1 MKGIVLAGGSGTR
14 LFPSTKIIS
23 KQLIPVYDKP
33 MIFYPLTTL
42 MLAGIREIL
51 LITNPYNL
59 NAFKNLLSDG
69 SMWGISIKYIIQE
82 KPKGIAEAFILG
94 EEFINNSNSK
104 LGDRI
109 DILINNAGITQDAP
123 LHKMTVEKW
132 NQVIAVNLN
141 SIFNV
146 TSSVIN
152 KMRENGFG
160 RIINISSV
168 NGQKGQFG
176 QTNYAATKSS
186 LIGFSKSLALESA
199 SKGITSNVICPGYIN
214 TEMVAAI
221 REDILK
227 SIIDTIPS
235 KRLGEAKEI
244 AEMVSYLVSE
254 NGSYINGATF
264 SVNGGLWMD

>member
-1 MKGIVLAGGSGTR
+1 MYRWWTRCCDVYREGKIKMVKIALVTGGTR
-14 LFPSTKIIS
+14 GIGASIS
-23 KQLIPVYDKP
+23 ASLKTSGHTVIANYASNDESAKNFSNETGIEVMKWDVSNYEE
-33 MIFYPLTTL
+33 TTSC
-42 MLAGIREIL
+42 ISEI
-51 LITNPYNL
+51 Y
-59 NAFKNLLSDG
+59 KKHS
-69 SMWGISIKYIIQE
+69 S
-82 KPKGIAEAFILG
+82 
-94 EEFINNSNSK
+94 
-104 LGDRI
+104 I
-109 DILINNAGITQDAP
+109 DILVNNAGITQDAP
-123 LHKMTVEKW
+123 LHKMTIEKW
-132 NQVIAVNLN
+132 NKVISVNLN
-141 SIFNV
+141 SVFNV

-176 QTNYAATKSS
+176 QTNYAATKSA

-227 SIIDTIPS
+227 SIIDTIPA

-264 SVNGGLWMD
+264 SINGGLWMD